1 MASKHIDAYNAIALV
16 LQGGGALGSYQAGAY
31 CALWEAGIHP
41 TWLAGISIGAIN
53 SAIIAG
59 NPVQRRI
66 DRLREF
72 WEAITVEMGA
82 PWPAAPHPPQSVR
95 TSINALSSLHALFLG
110 QPGFF
115 EPKLPAP
122 WLLLQVHGRSY
133 YDTAPLRATLE
144 RLIDFDRI
152 NAREVRLSVGAVN
165 LGTGNFTYFDN
176 AAEKIGPEHI
186 MASSALPPGFPPVEI
201 GGEFYWDGGVV
212 SNTPLQYVLDFEPRM
227 DSLVFQID
235 VWSARGPVP
244 NTLGEVIERQK
255 DIGYSSRTRFN
266 TDQVAR
272 MQKLRNAID
281 RLLAKLPE
289 SLAAEPEVEELRRY
303 GCRAV
308 MNVIHLIYDDK
319 AYEIFS
325 KDYEFSRASMREH
338 WHAGYCDAVETLAHP
353 DWLAPPSRSVGI
365 VTHDIH
371 RYKQG
376 RDAVGPVCQAPSA
389 ARTLATHDGARA
401 APATDIDGT

>member
-1 MASKHIDAYNAIALV
+1 MANTHIDAYQAIALV

-31 CALWEAGIHP
+31 NALWEADIHP

-53 SAIIAG
+53 AAIIAG
-59 NPVQRRI
+59 NPASRRM
-66 DRLREF
+66 DRLQEF
-72 WEAITVEMGA
+72 WDAITVEFGT
-82 PWPAAPHPPQSVR
+82 PWPAAVRPPESIR
-95 TSINALSSLHALFLG
+95 TSINTLSSLHALFLG

-115 EPKLPAP
+115 EPKLPPP
-122 WLLLQVHGRSY
+122 WLLLQVQGRSY
-133 YDTAPLRATLE
+133 YDTGPLRSTLE

-152 NAREVRLSVGAVN
+152 NAKEVRLSVGAVN
-165 LGTGNFTYFDN
+165 LRTGNFTYFDN
-176 AAEKIGPEHI
+176 SAKKIGPEHI

-201 GGEFYWDGGVV
+201 EGEFYWDGGVV

-227 DSLVFQID
+227 DTLVFQID

-255 DIGYSSRTRFN
+255 DIGYSSRTRYN

-272 MQKLRNAID
+272 MQKLRNALS
-281 RLLAKLPE
+281 RFLAKLPE

-303 GCRAV
+303 SCRAI
-308 MNVIHLIYDDK
+308 MNIIHLIYDDK

-338 WHAGYCDAVETLAHP
+338 WHAGYADTAETLAHP
-353 DWLAPPSRSVGI
+353 DWLAPPARSVGI

-376 RDAVGPVCQAPSA
+376 RDAIRPTCQAPSA
-389 ARTLATHDGARA
+389 PRTMVTHDGARA
-401 APATDIDGT
+401 TPSAKIDGA